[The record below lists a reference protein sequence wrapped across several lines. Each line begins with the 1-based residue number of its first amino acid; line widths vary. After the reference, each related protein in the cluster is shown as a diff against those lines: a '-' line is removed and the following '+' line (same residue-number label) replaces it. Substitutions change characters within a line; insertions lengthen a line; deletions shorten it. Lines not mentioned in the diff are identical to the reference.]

1 MLESIK
7 CSMGGAYYVR
17 GAWVN
22 ADADAPAA
30 LAAQGFDA
38 AAVADAPKGT
48 MAYGILTAHNTSGD
62 DQNLKIKFD
71 AMASHDITFVGIIQ
85 TARAS
90 GLEKFPIPYVLTN
103 CHNSLCAVGGT
114 INEDDHR
121 FGLSAAKVY
130 GHLCA
135 APSGGHPPVHARA
148 VRGLRQDDLGFG
160 LPHPLWCAGHHGHR

>member
-7 CSMGGAYYVR
+7 CSTGGAYYVR

-71 AMASHDITFVGIIQ
+71 AMASHDITFVGTSRRPAHRAWKSSPSRMCSP
-85 TARAS
+85 TATTA
-90 GLEKFPIPYVLTN
+90 
-103 CHNSLCAVGGT
+103 CA
-114 INEDDHR
+114 
-121 FGLSAAKVY
+121 
-130 GHLCA
+130 
-135 APSGGHPPVHARA
+135 P
-148 VRGLRQDDLGFG
+148 
-160 LPHPLWCAGHHGHR
+160 

>member
-90 GLEKFPIPYVLTN
+90 GLLLNFLVNDGNKATAIKPMITLITPKKEN
-103 CHNSLCAVGGT
+103 
-114 INEDDHR
+114 
-121 FGLSAAKVY
+121 
-130 GHLCA
+130 
-135 APSGGHPPVHARA
+135 
-148 VRGLRQDDLGFG
+148 
-160 LPHPLWCAGHHGHR
+160 